1 MKIIRTLL
9 ALLMCLGAAAA
20 DSSGICEP
28 SYIPGNGNYWIV
40 LKEMTTGCSTDFVTQ
55 DGMQVHILNLLFSPD
70 NLMAFSLNVTAAK
83 PSILIITSTSA
94 QIIHIVLYYNPA
106 VSFFVTNGTSI
117 HFPVRGLDIQ
127 TQVAPSTKGD
137 AELLQW
143 ATDEFGGVTS
153 FTTVRDPKTITFTGM
168 KGSHLA
174 SSCELKSELPAEKD
188 LIELDVD
195 TSYNK
200 LKFCYMED
208 SGEEVHIISIPDDF
222 RIRHVSVHLPQDSKV
237 LLRGPPHTEW
247 TIHAKSVIKILS
259 NNQVFVNN
267 LPMNRT
273 IAISDDAADIM
284 QKVFSNFNSK
294 SVTSYSEIRL
304 NISAVQLWIRSY
316 MSWTV
321 PSRVSEDEDTT
332 SAPSSSLVP
341 VQMQLF
347 LSPDYKS
354 PLDPSSKVYSDKMV
368 YAEISYHTFGEIYFN
383 IKVSSCQVRSM
394 TLEKNMPFKEETCVG
409 KDCPKRLSF
418 SFELIQ
424 DLPST
429 SWELECAVHL
439 CYDGIEFC
447 QKETVKRNL
456 QVIKSYIP
464 STNRCFEFGLSAVLG
479 IAFGGFMI
487 GVLLTGALWFIK
499 IRTAY
504 EGRVGESR
512 CNKPRDDL
520 PLEIR

>member
-1 MKIIRTLL
+1 MKIIGTLL
-9 ALLMCLGAAAA
+9 ALLMCLRASAA

-28 SYIPGNGNYWIV
+28 SYVPGNGNDWIV
-40 LKEMTTGCSTDFVTQ
+40 LKGMTTGCSTDFITQ
-55 DGMQVHILNLLFSPD
+55 DGLQVHILNLLFSPE
-70 NLMAFSLNVTAAK
+70 NLMAFSLNVTAAN

-94 QIIHIVLYYNPA
+94 QTIQIVLYDNPA
-106 VSFFVTNGTSI
+106 VSLYVTNGTSVN
-117 HFPVRGLDIQ
+117 FLPRGPVQ

-143 ATDEFGGVTS
+143 ATDEFRGVTS

-168 KGSHLA
+168 KGSHLP
-174 SSCELKSELPAEKD
+174 SSCELKSELAAEKD

-195 TSYNK
+195 TSSND
-200 LKFCYMED
+200 LKSCYVED
-208 SGEEVHIISIPDDF
+208 SGEEVHIINIPDDI
-222 RIRHVSVHLPQDSKV
+222 RIRHVSVHLPPDSKV
-237 LLRGPPHTEW
+237 LLRGPPHTQW
-247 TIHAKSVIKILS
+247 TIHANYDIKLLS
-259 NNQVFVNN
+259 NNHVFFNN
-267 LPMNRT
+267 LTMNRT
-273 IAISDDAADIM
+273 TAISDDAADIM
-284 QKVFSNFNSK
+284 QKVFSYFNSR

-304 NISAVQLWIRSY
+304 NISAVHLRIGSN
-316 MSWTV
+316 MSHAD
-321 PSRVSEDEDTT
+321 PSIVSEIEDTT
-332 SAPSSSLVP
+332 SAPSSSSVP
-341 VQMQLF
+341 IQMQLF

-368 YAEISYHTFGEIYFN
+368 YAEISYQTYGGIYFS
-383 IKVSSCQVRSM
+383 IKVISCRVRSM
-394 TLEKNMPFKEETCVG
+394 ALERNMPFKVETCVK

-418 SFELIQ
+418 SFELLQ
-424 DLPST
+424 ELPST
-429 SWELECAVHL
+429 SWELECAVQL
-439 CYDGIEFC
+439 CYDGIGFC
-447 QKETVKRNL
+447 QKETSVKRNL

-464 STNRCFEFGLSAVLG
+464 STNQCFDFGLSAVLG

-504 EGRVGESR
+504 EGRVGESS